1 MRKNV
6 ICKSNG
12 LVLALLAS
20 SHMMAAIPEMEGN
33 ATNNSSLKAHRIL
46 VIGAEDNVKSN
57 YFVTDMLAEDT
68 QIAPDSVCY
77 IYNKVIE
84 DNLSLL
90 AQKSKASYAFV
101 DAKNIQGSC
110 QDILEDIKTTG
121 EGEAQAS
128 DLSFVNATQLRGI
141 LDQAG
146 ADYLLLLDTHYLKYQ
161 EVPFK
166 TIFHYVNYSLYDGN
180 KKKLAQ
186 GSNYFTSIN
195 PQTEQQM
202 LKSSR
207 KSTAKMLDDVENTLT
222 AMRK

>member
-6 ICKSNG
+6 ICKSSSM
-12 LVLALLAS
+12 LLALLAS
-20 SHMMAAIPEMEGN
+20 SNLMAATPEMEGN
-33 ATNNSSLKAHRIL
+33 ATNSSSVKAHRIL

-90 AQKSKASYAFV
+90 AQKSKTSYTFV
-101 DAKNIQGSC
+101 DGNAIQGAYH
-110 QDILEDIKTTG
+110 DVLEGIKTTG
-121 EGEAQAS
+121 EAEGQSS
-128 DLSFVNATQLRGI
+128 DLAFVNANQLRGM

-202 LKSSR
+202 IKSSR
-207 KSTAKMLDDVENTLT
+207 KSTAKMLGDVENALT
-222 AMRK
+222 ALNK